1 MYHSAAMS
9 HRKTE
14 PRSHGH
20 LKRNLNCSDLQRT
33 GGSVAV
39 AVVGEEM
46 EHVDNNGRGGGW
58 ALPSFYNSVHLDTE
72 ISRLLL
78 L

>member
-1 MYHSAAMS
+1 M
-9 HRKTE
+9 
-14 PRSHGH
+14 
-20 LKRNLNCSDLQRT
+20 
-33 GGSVAV
+33 

-72 ISRLLL
+72 ISSLLL
-78 L
+78 LQLNNTEEKLWKTQINSRVSHSNI

>member
-1 MYHSAAMS
+1 M
-9 HRKTE
+9 
-14 PRSHGH
+14 
-20 LKRNLNCSDLQRT
+20 
-33 GGSVAV
+33 

-78 L
+78 LLLKTEENMWKTQINSRVSHSNI